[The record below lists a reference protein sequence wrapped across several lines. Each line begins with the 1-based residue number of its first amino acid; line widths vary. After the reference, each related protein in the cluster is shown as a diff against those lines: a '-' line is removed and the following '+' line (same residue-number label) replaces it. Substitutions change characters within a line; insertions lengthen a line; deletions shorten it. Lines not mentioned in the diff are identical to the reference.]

1 MNTINIAQYIDYTLL
16 KPTATFADIEKL
28 CQEALSYHFFSVC
41 VNSSYISYAKN
52 LLKESPTKL
61 CSVVGFPLGA
71 MSPLAKA
78 NEATIALEEGA
89 DEIDM
94 VMNIGWFLSGQIH
107 KVLEEVSQIKKIT
120 GNKVL
125 KLIIETCYLSEA
137 QKRLA
142 CQMGVDAGADFIKTS
157 TGFGTGGATLSDV
170 RLMKEVVG
178 NQALIKASGGI
189 RTREVALEYLALG
202 VSRIGASAIIII

>member
-1 MNTINIAQYIDYTLL
+1 MDTINIAQYIDYTLL

-78 NEATIALEEGA
+78 NEATAYKG
-89 DEIDM
+89 
-94 VMNIGWFLSGQIH
+94 SCS
-107 KVLEEVSQIKKIT
+107 K
-120 GNKVL
+120 
-125 KLIIETCYLSEA
+125 
-137 QKRLA
+137 
-142 CQMGVDAGADFIKTS
+142 
-157 TGFGTGGATLSDV
+157 
-170 RLMKEVVG
+170 
-178 NQALIKASGGI
+178 
-189 RTREVALEYLALG
+189 
-202 VSRIGASAIIII
+202 

>member
-78 NEATIALEEGA
+78 NEATIALEEGS

-157 TGFGTGGATLSDV
+157 TGFGTGGVTLSDV

-202 VSRIGASAIIII
+202 VSRIGASAIII

>member
-1 MNTINIAQYIDYTLL
+1 MDTTNIAQYIDYTLL

-28 CQEALSYHFFSVC
+28 CQEALSYHFFSIC

-52 LLKESPTKL
+52 LLKESSTKL

-178 NQALIKASGGI
+178 NQALIKVSGGI

-202 VSRIGASAIIII
+202 VSRIGASAIII

>member
-1 MNTINIAQYIDYTLL
+1 MDTTNIAQYIDYTLL

-41 VNSSYISYAKN
+41 VNSSYISYSKN

-202 VSRIGASAIIII
+202 VSRIGASAIII